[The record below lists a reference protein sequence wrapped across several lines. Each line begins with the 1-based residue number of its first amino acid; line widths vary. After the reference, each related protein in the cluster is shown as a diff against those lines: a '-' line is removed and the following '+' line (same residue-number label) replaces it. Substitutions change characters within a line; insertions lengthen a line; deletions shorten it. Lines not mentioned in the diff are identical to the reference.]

1 MVIVNETIIIFAI
14 MKGIGLIAVL
24 LTMSLG
30 VFAQADT
37 SGRGGYIH
45 IFDNLTTP
53 GVPLPDDY
61 NGKLHLT
68 DSGDSTEV
76 SIDEAVQNIKI
87 LYDAGRFSEALRYAY
102 YVRTRQNDEKDK
114 FSRLQTEQLRKY
126 SIASFAE
133 VGYNRMAD
141 SLMELFCNR
150 IPFYK
155 IKVDDPDAFVKLKA
169 KYDTRPLIA
178 FRVSASHVY
187 PVMKIDTIYTI
198 RERSSGYHYTDIKS
212 MSQEFSMIF
221 YPWKK
226 WEVAV
231 GVSLTK
237 LRFNRLESGAKL
249 YFLYAEEDKFYSF
262 PLEVGYNLPSIYGII
277 TPEVYLGVKY
287 TTIYKSDYKTRDL
300 RRTNVWEL
308 GIADDTVS
316 CAGSIMGSRNS
327 FVTLYGGARANY
339 SFRRFVFFV
348 GVHYGMALKEMR
360 KPENKYMTTDLIV
373 NHKFIPE
380 AMRLHQIAVNFG
392 LKINLVYKTSAL
404 YGYGYKK

>member
-1 MVIVNETIIIFAI
+1 M
-14 MKGIGLIAVL
+14 IAVL

-102 YVRTRQNDEKDK
+102 YVRTRKNDEKDK

-126 SIASFAE
+126 SIASFE
-133 VGYNRMAD
+133 EMGYNRVAD
-141 SLMELFCNR
+141 SLMVLLCNR
-150 IPFYK
+150 NPFYK

-198 RERSSGYHYTDIKS
+198 RDKGNGYRYGDFKA
-212 MSQEFSMIF
+212 MSYEAALTF
-221 YPWKK
+221 YPAKK
-226 WEVAV
+226 WEITTGIAYTTLSFKRMETNKTVFF
-231 GVSLTK
+231 SYE
-237 LRFNRLESGAKL
+237 ES
-249 YFLYAEEDKFYSF
+249 DKFYSV
-262 PLEVGYNLPSIYGII
+262 PLEVGYCLPAIGGVI
-277 TPEVYLGVKY
+277 TPEIYAGAKY
-287 TTIYKSDYKTRDL
+287 TTFFESKYKAADL
-300 RRTNVWEL
+300 KRTQTYVE
-308 GIADDTVS
+308 DQFDTVR
-316 CAGSIMGSRNS
+316 CAGKYNDVKNS
-327 FVTLYGGARANY
+327 FLTLYSGAKFNY
-339 SFRRFVFFV
+339 EFKRFVVFV
-348 GVHYGMALKEMR
+348 GVHYGMATKELR
-360 KPENKYMTTDLIV
+360 KPENKYKTQELIV
-373 NHKFIPE
+373 NHHYVPE
-380 AMRLHQIAVNFG
+380 AMRLNQISVNFG
-392 LKINLVYKTSAL
+392 FKVNLFYRTTAK
-404 YGYGYKK
+404 YGYGY